1 MKINVFKKEA
11 GPGLR
16 ARCRWRGWIC
26 GLLVLLFCGTAW
38 AQSDVDKVRA
48 WRKTHEHGILKEY
61 FEFLSIPN
69 SARDTANIQ
78 KNAEYISG
86 MLGRRGVKAR
96 LLASGVP
103 GAPPAVYG
111 EVLVPGAERTIVFY
125 AHYDGQ
131 PADPGKWRA
140 GFDPFRPVFLT
151 DSLERGGAVVP
162 APKPGDP
169 LNPEWRISAR
179 SSSDDKAGVML
190 IINAYDALA
199 ASGLKPAS
207 NIKFFFEGEEE
218 IGSEHL
224 GDILAANRDLL
235 RSDLWI
241 VADGPVLQNGM
252 RLVDFGVRGDVNM
265 EITVYGPKRPLH
277 SGHYGNWAPNPAML
291 LAKLLA
297 SMKDDRGFVTI
308 RGFYDDVVPFTD
320 GEKKVLSEI
329 PSVDEQMKRELGF
342 KRPEGGG
349 KSLFELYGYPSL
361 NINGIRSAD
370 VGENARNVIST
381 EATVTLDLRQVM
393 GTDYRKQVQRVVEH
407 IKAQG
412 YHVTGKEPTDEERQ
426 AHGKIAKVTVDKG
439 GYNAQRTPLDLP
451 VSKAII
457 AALRGAT
464 DEPVVVQPTSGGS
477 LPLYL
482 IETILGARVATLCI
496 VNHDNNQHGENEN
509 VRLRNLWDSL
519 ELLSALM
526 LMK

>member
-1 MKINVFKKEA
+1 MRFKHIA
-11 GPGLR
+11 
-16 ARCRWRGWIC
+16 W
-26 GLLVLLFCGTAW
+26 LLVLATACPAL
-38 AQSDVDKVRA
+38 AQSDTATVRA
-48 WRKTHEHGILKEY
+48 WRQAHERAILEEY

-69 SARDTANIQ
+69 SAHDGPNIQ
-78 KNAEYISG
+78 KNAAFIVR
-86 MLGRRGVKAR
+86 MLGKRGVKAR
-96 LLASGVP
+96 LLPSGVP

-111 EVLVPGAERTIVFY
+111 EVLVPGAGRTIVFY

-131 PADPGKWRA
+131 PADPGKWRT
-140 GFDPFRPVFLT
+140 GFEPFRPVFLT
-151 DSLERGGAVVP
+151 DSLERGGIVIP
-162 APKPGDP
+162 APKPGDTF
-169 LNPEWRISAR
+169 NPEWRILAR

-190 IINAYDALA
+190 IINAYDAIA

-207 NIKFFFEGEEE
+207 NIKFLFEGEEE
-218 IGSEHL
+218 TGSEHL

-265 EITVYGPKRPLH
+265 DITVYGPKRPLH

-297 SMKDDRGFVTI
+297 TMKDERGIVTVK
-308 RGFYDDVVPFTD
+308 GFYDDVVPFTEA
-320 GEKKVLSEI
+320 EKKAFAAM
-329 PSVDEQMKRELGF
+329 PSVDEQMKKELGF

-361 NINGIRSAD
+361 NINGILSAD
-370 VGENARNVIST
+370 VGESARNVIPT
-381 EATVTLDLRQVM
+381 EAAATLDLRQVP
-393 GTDYRKQVQRVVEH
+393 GTDYRKQFQRVVEH
-407 IKAQG
+407 IKGQG
-412 YHVTGKEPTDEERQ
+412 FHVTEKEPTDEERQ
-426 AHGKIAKVTVDKG
+426 AYEKIARVTMVKG

-451 VSKAII
+451 ISQAVV

-464 DEPVVVQPTSGGS
+464 DQPVIVEPTSGGS

-482 IETILGARVATLCI
+482 IETILGARVANLCI

-519 ELLSALM
+519 ELLAALM
-526 LMK
+526 RMK